1 MMKKIKFMLLAA
13 MAVCLTAP
21 VFTSCSSDNTND
33 PENLISEYSYNDNL
47 VAAQKAK
54 SKKKAINQPSHY

>member
-1 MMKKIKFMLLAA
+1 MKKIKSLILAA

-21 VFTSCSSDNTND
+21 VFTSCSSDNAED
-33 PENLISEYSYNDNL
+33 PDNLISEYSYNDNL

-54 SKKKAINQPSHY
+54 SKKEVSLE

>member
-33 PENLISEYSYNDNL
+33 P
-47 VAAQKAK
+47 
-54 SKKKAINQPSHY
+54 